1 MMRAARAVLFL
12 ASAALLLAACEGSE
26 PPSTTDRPDCKWVIG
41 TMGPLSGTES
51 EESVRVFRA
60 IELAVDTATERSN
73 PPCDLEL
80 VTEDT
85 AGDVDRA
92 RARARALVENDRLVA
107 CICPYRSV
115 EALVSG
121 TVFSSRGILMA
132 GTGSADEIV
141 DQGFETWFRA
151 IPNETAQ
158 AEATAEYISKGLQPE
173 AVAVIDD
180 GSNQGVALADAVGAL
195 LGDRVAQRVSLA
207 TTDASSFAAGLGEA
221 PPEVVYYAGAGGAAG
236 QVTAALTQAEV
247 QSLVVASGAEPGAV
261 PTAAE
266 LGEAANVLVM
276 CPCVDPAAL
285 VDGSDL
291 VDAYT
296 QAYDELPGMF
306 TTEAF
311 DLTRLVIAT
320 LAGLTGDE
328 TIEEVRAAVTA
339 RFDEAEGARGIS
351 GTMEW
356 DDDGELE
363 VEPLDAVWVYEW
375 DPKRGGF
382 TPTGPVAGLI

>member
-1 MMRAARAVLFL
+1 MRTARAVLLL
-12 ASAALLLAACEGSE
+12 ACAALVLSACDGSE
-26 PPSTTDRPDCKWVIG
+26 PPRTDDRPSCKWVIG
-41 TMGPLSGTES
+41 TMGPLSGDGS

-60 IELAVDTATERSN
+60 IELAVDTTTERSN

-80 VTEDT
+80 ASEDT
-85 AGDVDRA
+85 AGDVNRA
-92 RARARALVENDRLVA
+92 RARARALVENERLVA

-121 TVFSSRGILMA
+121 TVFSSRGVLMA

-141 DQGFETWFRA
+141 NQGFETWFRV

-158 AEATAEYISKGLQPE
+158 AGATAAYISRGLKPE

-180 GSNQGVALADAVGAL
+180 GSNQGVALADAVEAL
-195 LGDRVAQRVSLA
+195 LGDRATERASLA
-207 TTDASSFAAGLGEA
+207 TTDAGSFATDLGDT

-236 QVTAALTQAEV
+236 QVTAALTEAKV
-247 QSLVVASGAEPGAV
+247 QSLVVVSGAEPGAV
-261 PTAAE
+261 PTPAE
-266 LGEAANVLVM
+266 LGAAANVLIM
-276 CPCVDPAAL
+276 CPCVDPAA
-285 VDGSDL
+285 VAEGADL

-296 QAYDELPGMF
+296 RAYDELPGMF

-311 DLTRLVIAT
+311 DATRLVIST
-320 LAGLTGDE
+320 LAELTGE
-328 TIEEVRAAVTA
+328 EPIEEVRSAVTT

-351 GTMEW
+351 GTFEW
-356 DDDGELE
+356 DEGGELQ
-363 VEPLDAVWVYEW
+363 VDPLDAVWVYEW

-382 TPTGPVAGLI
+382 TPTGPVSGLI

>member
-1 MMRAARAVLFL
+1 MGTARAVLFL
-12 ASAALLLAACEGSE
+12 LAAALLLSACDGSE
-26 PPSTTDRPDCKWVIG
+26 PPRTDVGPSCKWVIG
-41 TMGPLSGTES
+41 TMGPLSGDGS
-51 EESVRVFRA
+51 GESVRVFRA

-80 VTEDT
+80 ASEDT

-92 RARARALVENDRLVA
+92 RARARALVGNERLVA

-115 EALVSG
+115 ETLVSG
-121 TVFSSRGILMA
+121 TVFSSRGVLMA
-132 GTGSADEIV
+132 STGSADEIA
-141 DQGFETWFRA
+141 DQGFDTWFRV
-151 IPNETAQ
+151 IPNVTAQ
-158 AEATAEYISKGLQPE
+158 AEATAAYLSRALQPE

-180 GSNQGVALADAVGAL
+180 GSNQGVNLADAVEAL
-195 LGDRVAQRVSLA
+195 LGDRATERASLA
-207 TTDASSFAAGLGEA
+207 TTDATSFATDLGET

-236 QVTAALTQAEV
+236 QVTAALTEAKV
-247 QSLVVASGAEPGAV
+247 QSLVVVSGAEPGAV
-261 PTAAE
+261 PTPAE

-285 VDGSDL
+285 AEGEDL

-311 DLTRLVIAT
+311 DVTRLVIAT
-320 LAGLTGDE
+320 LAELTGE
-328 TIEEVRAAVTA
+328 EPIEEVRSAVTA
-339 RFDEAEGARGIS
+339 RFDEAGGAGGIS
-351 GTMEW
+351 RAFEW
-356 DDDGELE
+356 QDDGELE
-363 VEPLDAVWVYEW
+363 VDPLDSVWVYEW

-382 TPTGPVAGLI
+382 TPTGPVSRLI